1 MDVVMDFPV
10 MDERAVHDAIVR
22 RARELWEQR
31 GRVDGHADEDWA
43 QAEAEVRQQLAHPKV
58 ASPAFLAVKANGC
71 IYTCRYDRNS
81 DAYNPGDL
89 AAGEK
94 IRLRFEGEKLYLRL
108 RDHELET
115 TIVRRARQ
123 KS

>member
-1 MDVVMDFPV
+1 MDVLMDLPV
-10 MDERAVHDAIVR
+10 MDESTIHEAIVR

-31 GRVDGHADEDWA
+31 GRVDGHAEEDWA
-43 QAEAEVRQQLAHPKV
+43 QAEAEVRRQLPPTKTGRA
-58 ASPAFLAVKANGC
+58 AFLAVKANGY

-81 DAYNPGDL
+81 DAYKPGDL
-89 AAGEK
+89 AAGEA
-94 IRLRFEGEKLYLRL
+94 IQLRFEGEKLYLRL

-115 TIVRRARQ
+115 TIVRRAGQ